1 MKTDNVT
8 DGTTPAAAAIPGQA
22 AKGADLIADHLV
34 ASRMP
39 YVFGI
44 CGHGNVGMLDALYDR
59 RDRVKLISPRHEQTA
74 GHMADA
80 YFRVSHQPVATL
92 TSCGPG
98 SANMPMSL
106 ACAQADSSAF
116 LAITANVPTSQ
127 FNRAP
132 FQETYIHG
140 QASFPDVVKP
150 FVKRSFQ
157 PTRVEM
163 LPLALRQA
171 TALLTSGRPG
181 PVNLDVPYNLF
192 QETAATDTLPSC
204 AVPPA
209 RSAADPEAVAR
220 IADLLLEARRPLV
233 FVGHGVTLSDA
244 GAEMTELLRMMRIP
258 QVASPNG
265 MGTLDMN
272 DPLSLGFIGRNGTY
286 PANQAGR
293 HCDVLLAIGARFDD
307 RSASSWTPGYSW
319 NLPPTRL
326 VQVDVDP
333 GEIGRNYVPEV
344 GVVADARTFLRQLIG
359 ELRRRET
366 AAYGGADE
374 WLARIDDWKRDWQ
387 AFIEPNFEI
396 DSAPMRPERVVRDVA
411 QLLPEDGILVP
422 DSGSHHNW
430 FMQFWRSRRPRTMLN
445 TWGYAAMGFGVSGV
459 LGAQLAAPGR
469 ACVAI
474 VGDGGFTMT
483 PHVLCTAVE
492 YDIPAIWVVWN
503 NYAWGAIRDLQYGQF
518 GGREIGTSFTRGPE
532 REPYNPDFAAL
543 AQAHGVDARKVS
555 RSEDFRDTLS
565 EALASGKP
573 WLIDLEVDPGVKP
586 PSVGTWQLPPLA
598 HPEPV
603 FGAPWTPGAD
613 S

>member
-1 MKTDNVT
+1 MKADNAT
-8 DGTTPAAAAIPGQA
+8 DGTTPATETMPGQA

-34 ASRMP
+34 ASGMP

-59 RDRVKLISPRHEQTA
+59 RDSVTLISPRHEQTA

-132 FQETYIHG
+132 FQETYLHG

-157 PTRVEM
+157 PTRVDM

-192 QETAATDTLPSC
+192 QETAEPDTAPSR

-209 RSAADPEAVAR
+209 RGAADPEAVAR

-244 GAEMTELLRMMRIP
+244 GAEMTEFLRMMRIP

-333 GEIGRNYVPEV
+333 GEIGRNYVPEI

-359 ELRRRET
+359 ELRGREKF
-366 AAYGGADE
+366 AYTGADD
-374 WLARIDDWKRDWQ
+374 WLARIEDWKRDWQ

-411 QLLPEDGILVP
+411 QVLPEDGILVP

-430 FMQFWRSRRPRTMLN
+430 FMQFWRSRRPRAMLN
-445 TWGYAAMGFGVSGV
+445 TWGFSAMGFGVSGV
-459 LGAQLAAPGR
+459 LGAKLAAPGR

-518 GGREIGTSFTRGPE
+518 GGREIGTSFTRGPG

-543 AQAHGVDARKVS
+543 ARAHGVDARKVS

-573 WLIDLEVDPGVKP
+573 WLIDLEVDPGVRP

-603 FGAPWTPGAD
+603 FGAPWTPDAEG
-613 S
+613 